1 MTKSSNINNNQQG
14 YDIWSAFYDQYPN
27 PTVAMDENH
36 FPDFWRHHCAKK
48 VLEIGCGTGRHTQ
61 KLSAANN
68 LVTALDPSPGMLSV
82 AKEKI
87 KADNVEFIL
96 GDFLSLQLKE
106 FNYDVIVE
114 ALVLEHIADLNK
126 FFLKASAHLKTS
138 GDFYLSEIHP
148 ERTAQGVLA
157 HFKSPEGDEDIHLV
171 SYAHTE
177 EDVLRGAKSAGFKLL
192 NEKNIL
198 GDQRLA
204 EAHSKW
210 AKHLGKPMIKIWH
223 FTK

>member
-126 FFLKASAHLKTS
+126 FFLKASAHLKTG

-177 EDVLRGAKSAGFKLL
+177 EDVLSSAKSAGFKLL